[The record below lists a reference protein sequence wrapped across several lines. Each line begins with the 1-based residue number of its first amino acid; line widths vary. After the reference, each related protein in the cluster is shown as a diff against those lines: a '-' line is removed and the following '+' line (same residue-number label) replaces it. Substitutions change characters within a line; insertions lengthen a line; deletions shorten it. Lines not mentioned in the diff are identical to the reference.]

1 MTVKT
6 TLKLSTYSCKLDLIV
21 TDQVKVE
28 IAKIYKKHKLK
39 NDIDYEVEG
48 ILLGLGTNDYS
59 LVIDLKYLTHNTIA
73 HEIYHASS
81 RICEDRDVHDEE
93 AKSWLAGY
101 ITGDMYK
108 FLEKKNLQVK
118 HGR

>member
-1 MTVKT
+1 MIAKT
-6 TLKLSTYSCKLDLIV
+6 TLKLLTYSCKLTLIV

-39 NDIDYEVEG
+39 EDIDYDVEG
-48 ILLGLGTNDYS
+48 ILLSPITNDYS
-59 LVIDLKYLTHNTIA
+59 LLLDLKYLTHNTIA

-81 RICEDRDVHDEE
+81 RICGDRDVHDEE
-93 AKSWLAGY
+93 AKAWLTGY
-101 ITGDMYK
+101 ITGEMYK

-118 HGR
+118 HG

>member
-1 MTVKT
+1 MIAKI
-6 TLKLSTYSCKLDLIV
+6 TLKLLTYSCKLTLIV

-48 ILLGLGTNDYS
+48 ILLSPITNDYS
-59 LVIDLKYLTHNTIA
+59 LILDLKYLSHNTIA

-81 RICEDRDVHDEE
+81 RICGDRDVHDEE
-93 AKSWLAGY
+93 AKAWLAGY
-101 ITGDMYK
+101 ITGEMYK
-108 FLEKKNLQVK
+108 FLEKKNLQIK
-118 HGR
+118 HG